1 MAKSKLKLI
10 LIVIAVIVAL
20 VSAVMSSSLNN
31 EAIDESKMFVDFI
44 DVGQGDCTL
53 IRTEDTVILIDGGEA
68 GEADVVINHLKE
80 NGVAKIDC
88 CIATHPHSDHI
99 GSLAD
104 VLNEFDID
112 TVIMP
117 EIPEDIIPTTR
128 TYENF
133 LDSVDANARNVYPAV
148 AGETYEYGELKLEI
162 LGPTK
167 DYDDLNLMSVVA
179 KVSYGDTSVML
190 TGDTEIQAENDML
203 AYEYG
208 YESSVDVFSADIL
221 KVAHHG
227 SSTSTSDEWLYLV
240 GPEYAVISC
249 ALDNSYGHPHKETI
263 KKLEKNNI
271 EYYRTDL
278 IGTIS
283 FESDGNKF
291 TLIEN
296 K

>member
-1 MAKSKLKLI
+1 MAKSKLKFI

-53 IRTEDTVILIDGGEA
+53 IRTEDAVILIDGGEA

-133 LDSVDANARNVYPAV
+133 LDSVDAKARNVYPAV

-208 YESSVDVFSADIL
+208 YESSVDVFPADIL